1 MTWLCV
7 AGGTDLETQK
17 ALYPCLNIYNT
28 VASFRG
34 FKLINFNQRQELM
47 IYISIYIEQKLDR
60 THAATFELHH

>member
-17 ALYPCLNIYNT
+17 ELYPCLNIYNT
-28 VASFRG
+28 VASFRS
-34 FKLINFNQRQELM
+34 FKLINFNPRQELM
-47 IYISIYIEQKLDR
+47 IYMEQKLDR